1 MNENNIKAG
10 NKIMTDVKY
19 NNGEGEYCGKCKDNS
34 FSNLPK
40 VTELGDGLYTG
51 VMSGCVFTY
60 DGKKY
65 QWRFGVR
72 GINNIP
78 FTFKVDD
85 VVSSR
90 E

>member
-1 MNENNIKAG
+1 MNNNS
-10 NKIMTDVKY
+10 N
-19 NNGEGEYCGKCKDNS
+19 
-34 FSNLPK
+34 NLPK

-65 QWRFGVR
+65 QCSFGVR

-78 FTFKVDD
+78 LTVKVEDGVD
-85 VVSSR
+85 SLG
-90 E
+90 